1 MGRKRRGPKCKPLS
15 ASQEIISEFESDSI
29 YQRSTNSATE
39 VHTVS
44 LPAKLRTMSTK
55 IQMDQFESPESL
67 RQLKVIDALRELG
80 LGHDISLPQVSSS
93 KPIALRSSSF
103 RRLIF

>member
-1 MGRKRRGPKCKPLS
+1 MGRKRCGPKCKPLS
-15 ASQEIISEFESDSI
+15 TSQKIISESESDSI
-29 YQRSTNSATE
+29 YQRSTYSATE

-44 LPAKLRTMSTK
+44 LPAQLRTMSTK
-55 IQMDQFESPESL
+55 VQMDQFESPESL

-93 KPIALRSSSF
+93 KLIVLRSSSF
-103 RRLIF
+103 HR

>member
-1 MGRKRRGPKCKPLS
+1 MGRKRRGPNCKPLS
-15 ASQEIISEFESDSI
+15 TSQEIISKFESDSI
-29 YQRSTNSATE
+29 YQPSTNSATE

-44 LPAKLRTMSTK
+44 LPAKLRSMSTK

-80 LGHDISLPQVSSS
+80 LGHDISLPQVSSL
-93 KPIALRSSSF
+93 KLTALRSSSF
-103 RRLIF
+103 HRLIF